1 MFDKVLNSPL
11 DTPPLETHC
20 VKSVRIQSISP
31 YSVRIRKKTEKNNS
45 EYGHFSHSGIKRY
58 YTMANSFIDLS
69 KNLAMNK
76 LFKYIK

>member
-31 YSVRIRKKTEKNNS
+31 YSVRMRKKTEQNNS
-45 EYGHFSHSGIKRY
+45 EYGHFSHSGIKG
-58 YTMANSFIDLS
+58 TTPWLIVSLILV
-69 KNLAMNK
+69 KILQ
-76 LFKYIK
+76 